1 MTRKCKTCSTS
12 LAHRGPQAMY
22 CEACALDRNRASGR
36 KTYSKRRANPI
47 INEGINAAKRAAY
60 HRDAQDPAW
69 TEAERTRKR
78 ESMRRFRAD
87 PEWKVQH
94 LAKCRKRERAKY
106 WSDPEFRAKKQER
119 ARARGRTLRR
129 NLSVLL
135 DRQNNLCSIC
145 NLSLPKDISGI
156 DVDHVV
162 PRSMGGTDKLTN
174 LSATHIKCNSQKRA
188 SIIPSQLLNHRS
200 HL

>member
-1 MTRKCKTCSTS
+1 M
-12 LAHRGPQAMY
+12 
-22 CEACALDRNRASGR
+22 LDRNRISDR
-36 KTYSKRRANPI
+36 KTQSKRRSDPI
-47 INEGINAAKRAAY
+47 IGKMIKAAKQAAY
-60 HRDAQDPAW
+60 RKSAQDPVW
-69 TEAERTRKR
+69 IEADRTRKR
-78 ESMRRFRAD
+78 ESMKRLRAD
-87 PEWKVQH
+87 PKWKARH

-135 DRQNNLCSIC
+135 DRQDNLCSIC

-162 PRSMGGTDKLTN
+162 PRSMGGSDKLTN
-174 LSATHIKCNSQKRA
+174 LSATHVKCNSQKRA